1 MLHSSSSMH
10 SEVGITKN
18 YSAVC
23 SSHSVKQY
31 LSLSLIHAQLGS
43 AVQTTY
49 ITRHLI
55 MDVCLQRNQKKVVTV
70 GLALLPTVI

>member
-1 MLHSSSSMH
+1 MALNN
-10 SEVGITKN
+10 T
-18 YSAVC
+18 
-23 SSHSVKQY
+23 Y
-31 LSLSLIHAQLGS
+31 LFLIRAQLGS

-49 ITRHLI
+49 ISTHLI